1 MTIIIKN
8 KETLIFDDF
17 IFRCSVGKN
26 GTTKNKIESD
36 KKTPLGT
43 FNIGNLYFRSDKNK
57 KPNTKLKC
65 VSIKKNMGWCDDV
78 NSKKYNKLIILPSN
92 LKHEKLYIKD
102 HIYDLVIVI
111 NYNMNPIV
119 KNKGSAIF
127 LHIAKKNY
135 SPTKGCVAISKK
147 NMIILLKNLGK
158 KNKIIIY

>member
-1 MTIIIKN
+1 MDYRIKCSIG
-8 KETLIFDDF
+8 KRGIRKKRTEGDKSTPKGIF
-17 IFRCSVGKN
+17 
-26 GTTKNKIESD
+26 KI
-36 KKTPLGT
+36 KYL
-43 FNIGNLYFRSDKNK
+43 LYRKDRLSGVR
-57 KPNTKLKC
+57 TKLKKY
-65 VSIKKNMGWCDDV
+65 SIKKNMGWCDDV

-111 NYNMNPIV
+111 NYNMNPTV

-147 NMIILLKNLGK
+147 NMRILLKNLGK

>member
-1 MTIIIKN
+1 LDYRIKCSIG
-8 KETLIFDDF
+8 KRGIRKKRTEGDKSTPKGIF
-17 IFRCSVGKN
+17 
-26 GTTKNKIESD
+26 KI
-36 KKTPLGT
+36 KYL
-43 FNIGNLYFRSDKNK
+43 LYRKDRLSGVR
-57 KPNTKLKC
+57 TKLKKY
-65 VSIKKNMGWCDDV
+65 SIKKNMGWCDDV

-111 NYNMNPIV
+111 NYNMNPTV

-147 NMIILLKNLGK
+147 NMRILLKNLGK

>member
-1 MTIIIKN
+1 MDYRIKCSIG
-8 KETLIFDDF
+8 KRGIKKKRTEGDKSTPKGIF
-17 IFRCSVGKN
+17 
-26 GTTKNKIESD
+26 KI
-36 KKTPLGT
+36 KYL
-43 FNIGNLYFRSDKNK
+43 LYRKDRLSGIR
-57 KPNTKLKC
+57 TKLKKY
-65 VSIKKNMGWCDDV
+65 SIKKNMGWCDDV

-147 NMIILLKNLGK
+147 NMRILLKNLGK

>member
-1 MTIIIKN
+1 MDYRIKCSIG
-8 KETLIFDDF
+8 KRGIRKKRTEGDKSTPKGIF
-17 IFRCSVGKN
+17 
-26 GTTKNKIESD
+26 KI
-36 KKTPLGT
+36 KYL
-43 FNIGNLYFRSDKNK
+43 LYRKDRLSGIR
-57 KPNTKLKC
+57 TKLKKY
-65 VSIKKNMGWCDDV
+65 SIKKNMGWCDDV

-135 SPTKGCVAISKK
+135 SPTKGCVAISKE
-147 NMIILLKNLGK
+147 NMRILLKNLGK

>member
-1 MTIIIKN
+1 MHVF
-8 KETLIFDDF
+8 L
-17 IFRCSVGKN
+17 
-26 GTTKNKIESD
+26 
-36 KKTPLGT
+36 
-43 FNIGNLYFRSDKNK
+43 KNK
-57 KPNTKLKC
+57 KIIFLDYRIKCSIGKRGIKKKRTEGDKSTPKGIFKIKYLLYRKDRLSGIRTKLKKY
-65 VSIKKNMGWCDDV
+65 SIKKNMGWCDDV

-147 NMIILLKNLGK
+147 NMRILLKNLGK

>member
-1 MTIIIKN
+1 MHVF
-8 KETLIFDDF
+8 L
-17 IFRCSVGKN
+17 
-26 GTTKNKIESD
+26 
-36 KKTPLGT
+36 
-43 FNIGNLYFRSDKNK
+43 KNK
-57 KPNTKLKC
+57 KIIFLDYRIKCSIGKRGIKKKRTEGDKSTPKGIFKIKYLLYRKDRLSDIKTKLKKY
-65 VSIKKNMGWCDDV
+65 SIKKNMGWCDDV

-135 SPTKGCVAISKK
+135 SPTKGCVAISKE
-147 NMIILLKNLGK
+147 NMRILLKNLGK

>member
-1 MTIIIKN
+1 
-8 KETLIFDDF
+8 
-17 IFRCSVGKN
+17 
-26 GTTKNKIESD
+26 
-36 KKTPLGT
+36 
-43 FNIGNLYFRSDKNK
+43 
-57 KPNTKLKC
+57 
-65 VSIKKNMGWCDDV
+65 MGWCDDV

>member
-1 MTIIIKN
+1 MHVF
-8 KETLIFDDF
+8 L
-17 IFRCSVGKN
+17 
-26 GTTKNKIESD
+26 
-36 KKTPLGT
+36 
-43 FNIGNLYFRSDKNK
+43 KNK
-57 KPNTKLKC
+57 KIIFLDYRIKCSIGKRGIRKKRTEGDKSTPKGIFKIKYLLYRKDRLSGVRTKLKKY
-65 VSIKKNMGWCDDV
+65 SIKKNMGWCDDV

-111 NYNMNPIV
+111 NYNMNPTV

-147 NMIILLKNLGK
+147 NMRILLKNLGK

>member
-1 MTIIIKN
+1 MDYRIKCSIG
-8 KETLIFDDF
+8 KRGIKKKRTEGDKSTPKGIF
-17 IFRCSVGKN
+17 
-26 GTTKNKIESD
+26 KIKYLLYRKDRLSD
-36 KKTPLGT
+36 IK
-43 FNIGNLYFRSDKNK
+43 
-57 KPNTKLKC
+57 TKLKKY
-65 VSIKKNMGWCDDV
+65 SIKKNMGWCDDV

-147 NMIILLKNLGK
+147 DMRILLKNLGK

>member
-1 MTIIIKN
+1 MHVF
-8 KETLIFDDF
+8 L
-17 IFRCSVGKN
+17 
-26 GTTKNKIESD
+26 
-36 KKTPLGT
+36 
-43 FNIGNLYFRSDKNK
+43 KNK
-57 KPNTKLKC
+57 KIIFLDYRIKCSIGKRGIKKKRTEGDKSTPKGIFKIKYLLYRKDRLSGIRTKLKKY
-65 VSIKKNMGWCDDV
+65 SIKKNMGWCDDV

-111 NYNMNPIV
+111 NYNMNPTV

-147 NMIILLKNLGK
+147 NMRILLKNLGK

>member
-1 MTIIIKN
+1 MHVF
-8 KETLIFDDF
+8 L
-17 IFRCSVGKN
+17 
-26 GTTKNKIESD
+26 
-36 KKTPLGT
+36 
-43 FNIGNLYFRSDKNK
+43 KNK
-57 KPNTKLKC
+57 KIIFLDYRIKCSIGKRGIKKKRTEGDKSTPKGIFKIKYLLYRKDRLSDVETKLKKY
-65 VSIKKNMGWCDDV
+65 SIKKNMGWCDDI

-135 SPTKGCVAISKK
+135 SPTKGCVAISKE
-147 NMIILLKNLGK
+147 NMRILLKNLGK

>member
-1 MTIIIKN
+1 MDYRIKCSIG
-8 KETLIFDDF
+8 KRGIKKKRTEGDKSTPKGIF
-17 IFRCSVGKN
+17 
-26 GTTKNKIESD
+26 KI
-36 KKTPLGT
+36 KYL
-43 FNIGNLYFRSDKNK
+43 LYRKDRLSGIR
-57 KPNTKLKC
+57 TKLKKY
-65 VSIKKNMGWCDDV
+65 SIKKNMGWCDDV

>member
-1 MTIIIKN
+1 MDYRIKCSIG
-8 KETLIFDDF
+8 KRGIKKKRTEGDKSTPKGIF
-17 IFRCSVGKN
+17 
-26 GTTKNKIESD
+26 KI
-36 KKTPLGT
+36 KYL
-43 FNIGNLYFRSDKNK
+43 LYRKDRLSGIR
-57 KPNTKLKC
+57 TKLKKY
-65 VSIKKNMGWCDDV
+65 SIKKNMGWCDDV

-111 NYNMNPIV
+111 NYNMNPTV

>member
-1 MTIIIKN
+1 LDYRIKCSIG
-8 KETLIFDDF
+8 KRGIKKKRTEGDKSTPKGIF
-17 IFRCSVGKN
+17 
-26 GTTKNKIESD
+26 KI
-36 KKTPLGT
+36 KYL
-43 FNIGNLYFRSDKNK
+43 LYRKDRLSGIR
-57 KPNTKLKC
+57 TKLKKY
-65 VSIKKNMGWCDDV
+65 SIKKNMGWCDDV

-111 NYNMNPIV
+111 NYNMNPTV

-147 NMIILLKNLGK
+147 NMRILLKNLGK

>member
-1 MTIIIKN
+1 MHVF
-8 KETLIFDDF
+8 L
-17 IFRCSVGKN
+17 
-26 GTTKNKIESD
+26 
-36 KKTPLGT
+36 
-43 FNIGNLYFRSDKNK
+43 KNK
-57 KPNTKLKC
+57 KIIFLDYRIKCSIGKRGIKKKRTEGDKSTPKGIFKIKYLLYRKDRLAGIRTKLKKY
-65 VSIKKNMGWCDDV
+65 SIKKNMGWCDDV

>member
-1 MTIIIKN
+1 MHVF
-8 KETLIFDDF
+8 L
-17 IFRCSVGKN
+17 
-26 GTTKNKIESD
+26 
-36 KKTPLGT
+36 
-43 FNIGNLYFRSDKNK
+43 KNK
-57 KPNTKLKC
+57 KIIFLDYRIKCSIGKRGIKKKRTEGDKSTPKGIFKIKYLLYRKDRLSDIKTKLKKY
-65 VSIKKNMGWCDDV
+65 SIKKNMGWCDDV

-111 NYNMNPIV
+111 NYNMNPTV

-147 NMIILLKNLGK
+147 NMRILLKN
-158 KNKIIIY
+158 Y

>member
-1 MTIIIKN
+1 MDYRIKCSIG
-8 KETLIFDDF
+8 KRGIKKKRTEGDKSTPKGIF
-17 IFRCSVGKN
+17 
-26 GTTKNKIESD
+26 KI
-36 KKTPLGT
+36 KYL
-43 FNIGNLYFRSDKNK
+43 LYRKDRLSGIR
-57 KPNTKLKC
+57 TKLKKY
-65 VSIKKNMGWCDDV
+65 SIKKNMGWCDDV

-111 NYNMNPIV
+111 NYNMNPTV

-147 NMIILLKNLGK
+147 NMRILLKNLGK